1 MAMGQV
7 TSPLAMMLDSE
18 FFMSTKILLKSRP
31 QPLERRKLIKIL
43 PSISMGEALKI
54 NCIFLLSTVV
64 TVIWNLVHE
73 VNNLH
78 TNNLNEIHTSPTAF
92 NLQEYP
98 FPSRT
103 PFKVVRV
110 SSKLV
115 LTKNLVIL
123 FTSFWYVVCKMR

>member
-1 MAMGQV
+1 
-7 TSPLAMMLDSE
+7 MLDSE
-18 FFMSTKILLKSRP
+18 FFMSTKILLKSSP

-64 TVIWNLVHE
+64 TVIWKIVQE
-73 VNNLH
+73 VNNLYA
-78 TNNLNEIHTSPTAF
+78 NNLNEIHTSPTAF
-92 NLQEYP
+92 SLHEYP

-103 PFKVVRV
+103 PFKVVSV

-123 FTSFWYVVCKMR
+123 FTSFWYVVYNMR